1 MGCYPLQSI
10 TLKLEKL
17 RNDEGDNNNT
27 LKDYEES
34 CRARAARTSANIK
47 KKFMHIP
54 YHSPPPP
61 LK

>member
-1 MGCYPLQSI
+1 MSCYPLQSI

-34 CRARAARTSANIK
+34 CRAHAARTSANI
-47 KKFMHIP
+47 
-54 YHSPPPP
+54 
-61 LK
+61 